1 MKEFSIAEIEKIFE
15 QHYKKSDICRCLE
28 IPLNISGAEMTK
40 RILYYSSQIGLS
52 DKKDISSKSLHDRYF
67 TKRKSDYYQ
76 NPKICP
82 VCGNVIPYE
91 KRLGMTCSSSCGT
104 SIGNIKKGKRS
115 ESTKKRISESL
126 KSSFYENRDK
136 NRDLSKNGYTKI
148 SDLIEIGSILNNE
161 NYEYFNTYKKVS
173 SLKYRKCP
181 ICGKMFCGRVLK
193 SGRIGYG
200 STCSESCLTKLRS
213 IKSKETISKIMDE
226 GRFQG
231 WQSRNIISY
240 AEKFWKA
247 VLDNNKISYIR
258 EFHLDKKYFLDFFI
272 EKNGVKIDL
281 EIDGKQHSYPDRM
294 EHDKI
299 RDEYIRSK
307 GLVVYRIPWN
317 EISSNDG
324 SLEMK
329 RKIDDFL
336 EFYNSL

>member
-52 DKKDISSKSLHDRYF
+52 DKKDISSKSLHDRFF
-67 TKRKSDYYQ
+67 TKKKSDYYQ

-91 KRLGMTCSSSCGT
+91 KRFGMTCSSSCGA
-104 SIGNIKKGKRS
+104 SIANKKRGKQKT
-115 ESTKKRISESL
+115 STKNKISESL
-126 KSSFYENRDK
+126 IEYKKNSHEYEYV
-136 NRDLSKNGYTKI
+136 SK
-148 SDLIEIGSILNNE
+148 LIELGFILNDE
-161 NYEYFNTYKKVS
+161 NYTYSDKLVKIP
-173 SLKYRKCP
+173 KGNFKKCP
-181 ICGKMFCGRVLK
+181 ICGRNFSRRIIS
-193 SGRIGYG
+193 SGEFGKG
-200 STCSESCLTKLRS
+200 STCSDACLTKLRS

-258 EFHLDKKYFLDFFI
+258 EFHLDKK
-272 EKNGVKIDL
+272 
-281 EIDGKQHSYPDRM
+281 
-294 EHDKI
+294 
-299 RDEYIRSK
+299 
-307 GLVVYRIPWN
+307 
-317 EISSNDG
+317 
-324 SLEMK
+324 
-329 RKIDDFL
+329 
-336 EFYNSL
+336 

>member
-15 QHYKKSDICRCLE
+15 QHYRKSDICRCLE
-28 IPLNISGAEMTK
+28 IPLNISGTEITK
-40 RILYYSSQIGLS
+40 RILYYSSQIGFFN
-52 DKKDISSKSLHDRYF
+52 KEDISSKSLRDRYF

-91 KRLGMTCSSSCGT
+91 KRFGMTCSSSCRA
-104 SIGNIKKGKRS
+104 SIANKKRGKQKT
-115 ESTKKRISESL
+115 STKNKISESL
-126 KSSFYENRDK
+126 IEYKKNSDK
-136 NRDLSKNGYTKI
+136 YQSI
-148 SDLIEIGSILNNE
+148 SELIESGIIMNDE
-161 NYEYFNTYKKVS
+161 NYDYFDSFKKVS
-173 SLKYRKCP
+173 FLKYKKCP
-181 ICGKMFCGRVLK
+181 ICGRIFCGRVLK

-200 STCSESCLTKLRS
+200 STCSDKCLKELMVLRG
-213 IKSKETISKIMDE
+213 KENISKRMDE

-281 EIDGKQHSYPDRM
+281 EIDGKQHSYSDRM

-307 GLVVYRIPWN
+307 GLIVYRIPWN

-324 SLEMK
+324 SLKMK